1 MQSVMSG
8 GKTIRG
14 VIEGDAVPHE
24 LIPRLV
30 ALHRSGRLPIEKLI
44 RRYEFEDI
52 DAAFADAASG
62 KTVKPVLQFDLTSVY
77 V

>member
-1 MQSVMSG
+1 M
-8 GKTIRG
+8 
-14 VIEGDAVPHE
+14 IEGDAVPHE

-30 ALHRSGRLPIEKLI
+30 ELHRSGRLPVEKLI

-52 DAAFADAASG
+52 GAAFADAASG